1 MQNMGSSRNRI
12 GGMSLNQ
19 LNRSSGPVSYGY
31 TELENNNQVSMTSST
46 CDMALQTPNVEYS
59 STSIRKEIVS
69 PADAQLNKNRRKMVD
84 KGGWVEGGTD
94 GEDVGDAEEAED
106 ISQNP

>member
-1 MQNMGSSRNRI
+1 MDLFKTHMDYMERSKAMLGSERLEQMQNMGSARNRI

-59 STSIRKEIVS
+59 STSIKKQKPVLETICT
-69 PADAQLNKNRRKMVD
+69 KN
-84 KGGWVEGGTD
+84 
-94 GEDVGDAEEAED
+94 
-106 ISQNP
+106 